1 VLTFYLCFRT
11 RRSEWKWASNRSGIA
26 SRWTWLHAQVSDLEY
41 RIRQQGEIYRQI
53 RATKGAVTL
62 GEQPTTTDLSSV
74 RLVHNT
80 TDSQHPP
87 TTQPKKRLSPI
98 EAKIADLERKNE
110 MSPCNLST
118 LLSNVDKQSSR
129 LTQQLGS
136 VYTPSS
142 SPVVNSSA
150 SSGPDTPKASTG
162 TPNGFVDTS
171 HSTSC
176 GAAGADNKTCGVA
189 VLHFDTPSPVSD
201 TSCQSARCRPV
212 QSYRKRKILRTV
224 GLHQVNRKAA
234 RLSSVRCNCCPPAV
248 PCVMCSGRYHN
259 VQSLELEMPVPQR
272 VALLDHSYH
281 AVLSFK
287 QGTHTTKTL

>member
-1 VLTFYLCFRT
+1 MKYFRT
-11 RRSEWKWASNRSGIA
+11 RRSEWKWASNRAGIA

-53 RATKGAVTL
+53 RATKGAVSL
-62 GEQPTTTDLSSV
+62 GEQPPTTDLSSN
-74 RLVHNT
+74 RLVHPAT
-80 TDSQHPP
+80 STDSNQQQP
-87 TTQPKKRLSPI
+87 QPKKRMSPI

-129 LTQQLGS
+129 LTQQLGC

-142 SPVVNSSA
+142 SPVVNSSTQ
-150 SSGPDTPKASTG
+150 SSSAGGETPKTPIG

-171 HSTSC
+171 HSASR
-176 GAAGADNKTCGVA
+176 GVSAASDGKASGVA

-201 TSCQSARCRPV
+201 SSCQAARCRPV
-212 QSYRKRKILRTV
+212 QSYRKRKVLRTV
-224 GLHQVNRKAA
+224 GLHQASRKAA
-234 RLSSVRCNCCPPAV
+234 RLSTVRCNCFPPAV

-259 VQSLELEMPVPQR
+259 VESLELEMPVPQR

-287 QGTHTTKTL
+287 QGL